1 MCFLKQIEPLM
12 GTALYLEYEDVISR
26 SQIFKKCLLRLDE
39 RHRLF
44 DDFLSVCRWIRVY
57 YSWRPNRKD
66 EGDNHLV
73 EWLSQVEQILS
84 LLTILK
90 ILRIQSYLFLVF
102 QYLPL
107 FNFWRQNDSFYDS
120 PAQ

>member
-44 DDFLSVCRWIRVY
+44 DDFLSVCKWIRVY

-73 EWLSQVEQILS
+73 ELAVAGGADIIITDNIKDFKNSELSFPSISIL
-84 LLTILK
+84 TP
-90 ILRIQSYLFLVF
+90 IQFLETK
-102 QYLPL
+102 
-107 FNFWRQNDSFYDS
+107 
-120 PAQ
+120 